1 MPRGINLS
9 SLITLNDL
17 DVFWSAR
24 QEPPT
29 CNKNSNLAPVLCRG
43 SPTVVLR
50 HRPAATRVPH
60 PTRPFP
66 WINSKFSAFR
76 CVSHSSL
83 LCRRSDGVA
92 NSSGLRSH
100 LKDAVLVKAH
110 CTVAVI
116 GVILNDEENRYS
128 SAAIASSACQ
138 QFFDGIQLLKKGVQD
153 EVCESRFLL
162 ACSHLF
168 FFSCTVIRGGAT
180 YLLPS
185 TPAFLANFT
194 RPFPGRLMDDSHQPP
209 TLITRVR
216 GVRGCCELSI
226 RKATIRHPAPQTS
239 VNSPVR
245 GRAGAA

>member
-1 MPRGINLS
+1 MHCPVRHPQEGVWLTTIGPRWRRGFLQGRSLDRHSTLFNHPQDITLEDVRHIPVTNRYARTLTFFACVPRGINPS
-9 SLITLNDL
+9 SLITLIDL

-76 CVSHSSL
+76 CISHSSL

-116 GVILNDEENRYS
+116 EVILNDEENRYS
-128 SAAIASSACQ
+128 SPAIASSAC
-138 QFFDGIQLLKKGVQD
+138 
-153 EVCESRFLL
+153 
-162 ACSHLF
+162 
-168 FFSCTVIRGGAT
+168 
-180 YLLPS
+180 
-185 TPAFLANFT
+185 
-194 RPFPGRLMDDSHQPP
+194 
-209 TLITRVR
+209 
-216 GVRGCCELSI
+216 
-226 RKATIRHPAPQTS
+226 
-239 VNSPVR
+239 
-245 GRAGAA
+245 